1 MLQTKGQEGERMAGQ
16 VPVVI
21 VGAGP
26 VGLVS
31 ALRLARNGV
40 PSIVLEAADDFP
52 VDLRASTFHP
62 PTLDFLADLG
72 VGDTFVA
79 MGEKAPTWQILDVE
93 TGRRAVFDL
102 SLIAPWTRHPY
113 RLQCEQ
119 YKLTPV
125 LYEAA
130 KATGLVDLRFGCK
143 VVEVSQTADRAVA
156 HVETNGER
164 QRIEGD
170 WLIGS
175 DGAHSVV
182 RKSLG
187 LSLEG
192 DTYPSVTILVT
203 TPFPFDRHIPNLAA
217 ANYLWTRTDS
227 GSLFR
232 LPGEWRATFYPREG
246 ETDDD
251 SMLAPE
257 AINERLQA
265 LAPSAEGYAI
275 REIRAYKI
283 HKRIVPNYR
292 IGRVMLA
299 GDAAHLNAP
308 TGGMGMNGGIHDAMN
323 LTEKLLQVMAGASP
337 DLLDLYTRQ
346 RRPVAYE
353 EIIQQADAN
362 RKRME
367 DRTRRDEILADMNAT
382 IADRDKHVAWLLKSS
397 MIEGLRR
404 AAAIQ

>member
-1 MLQTKGQEGERMAGQ
+1 MSGQ

-40 PSIVLEAADDFP
+40 PSVVLEAADAFP
-52 VDLRASTFHP
+52 IDLRASTFHP
-62 PTLDFLADLG
+62 PTLDYLDELG
-72 VGDTFVA
+72 VGATFVA

-102 SLIAPWTRHPY
+102 ALIADKTRHPY
-113 RLQCEQ
+113 RIQCEQ

-125 LYEAA
+125 LHEAA
-130 KATGLVDLRFGCK
+130 KATGLVDLRFGCR
-143 VVEVSQTADRAVA
+143 VTEVSQTADGAVA
-156 HVETNGER
+156 RYESGGEMHEIR
-164 QRIEGD
+164 AD

-175 DGAHSVV
+175 DGAHSVG
-182 RKSLG
+182 RKSMG

-203 TPFPFDRHIPNLAA
+203 AGFPFDQHIPNLAA
-217 ANYLWTRTDS
+217 ANYLWTRTDA

-246 ETDDD
+246 ETDDE
-251 SMLAPE
+251 SMLAPD
-257 AINERLQA
+257 AIDERLQA
-265 LAPSAEGYAI
+265 LAPSPSGYGI

-292 IGRVMLA
+292 VGRLMLA

-308 TGGMGMNGGIHDAMN
+308 TGGMGMNGGVHDAMN
-323 LTEKLLQVMAGASP
+323 LTEKLLRVMKGESA

-367 DRTRRDEILADMNAT
+367 DRNNRAEILANMNAI
-382 IADRDKHVAWLLKSS
+382 IADRDKHVAWLMKSS
-397 MIEGLRR
+397 MLDGLRR

>member
-1 MLQTKGQEGERMAGQ
+1 MSERVG
-16 VPVVI
+16 VVI

-31 ALRLARNGV
+31 ALSLARAGI
-40 PSIVLEAADDFP
+40 PSVVLEAADEFP
-52 VDLRASTFHP
+52 IDLRASTFHP
-62 PTLDFLADLG
+62 PTLDMLTALG
-72 VGDTFVA
+72 VGETFVA
-79 MGEKAPTWQILDVE
+79 MGEKAPVWQILDVE
-93 TGRRAVFDL
+93 SGDRAVFDL
-102 SLIAPWTRHPY
+102 SLIADRTGHPF
-113 RLQCEQ
+113 RIQCEQ
-119 YKLTPV
+119 YKLTP
-125 LYEAA
+125 LLHDACQ
-130 KATGLVDLRFGCK
+130 KTGLVDLRFGSAARE
-143 VVEVSQTADRAVA
+143 VVQSGDEVIIRYDHKGELRELRA
-156 HVETNGER
+156 N
-164 QRIEGD
+164 

-182 RKSLG
+182 RKCMG
-187 LSLEG
+187 LHLEG

-203 TPFPFDRHIPNLAA
+203 TPFPFDQHIPGVAA

-246 ETDDD
+246 ETDDEA
-251 SMLAPE
+251 MLAPD
-257 AINERLQA
+257 AINERLQS
-265 LAPSAEGYAI
+265 LAPSPSGYDI

-292 IGRVMLA
+292 IGRMMLA

-323 LTEKLLQVMAGASP
+323 LTEKLTRVIRGESA

-346 RRPVAYE
+346 RRPISYE

-367 DRTRRDEILADMNAT
+367 DRAPGRRAEILANLKSIT
-382 IADRDKHVAWLLKSS
+382 ADREKHIAWLMKSS
-397 MIEGLRR
+397 MLEGLRR
-404 AAAIQ
+404 AAAIE